1 MQKDWTMDQIYKQ
14 SRIALRR
21 LVSERFLKFLP
32 RALSIVLGIA
42 FIGVML
48 PKWMHLPVDPTIW
61 YASWIG
67 GAVLVG
73 VITSLS
79 MTLVGRPTLTDAA
92 TEIDRRFGLRE
103 RLSSAMWLTPEDQ
116 ETELGAALAADAN
129 RRAAGL
135 DVRDQFQWGF
145 TNRLWLPVIPALLTA
160 LFWLVPD
167 RVAAPVL
174 ATAEQASLTQVKNS
188 TKPLIEQI
196 KKKRELAEKQGL
208 NAAADMFKKLESEL
222 ADLQKDTKLDT
233 KQTLAKLND
242 IKEQLAERKK
252 ELGSSEA
259 LKKNLQNLEK
269 FEAGPAEK
277 LGDALK
283 QGDFDKAEQAL
294 EKLLEKMRDG
304 EMTKED
310 MAKLEKQLEQLEKAM
325 SEAARAQEQA
335 KQALKEQIKQAE
347 AAGDMQKAAQ
357 LQRKLEQAEAQ
368 AANTAQMQQMAEM
381 LQQAQQAM
389 KNGDSK
395 GAQEALEQM
404 ASQLSQM
411 NLSDSELQDLDE
423 LMDSLSQSKSQMM
436 CKQCTGDGCSSCMGT
451 MPGQFPNRGMGEGAG
466 AGERPEEE
474 TDVDFFDSQ
483 VRDQMKLGETIN
495 GGKVGGDN
503 RKGVTKVEVQE
514 AVLTSMAEEPEPLDD
529 TPLPKAQREH
539 ARGYFNSIRDGR

>member
-1 MQKDWTMDQIYKQ
+1 MEHILKQ
-14 SRIALRR
+14 ARTARRR
-21 LVSERFLKFLP
+21 LVVERFLSFLP
-32 RALSIVLGIA
+32 RALSLVLLIA
-42 FIGVML
+42 FVGVML
-48 PKWMHLPVDPTIW
+48 PKVMPMTFDPVIW
-61 YASWIG
+61 YSSWIG
-67 GAVLVG
+67 GAILIG
-73 VITSLS
+73 IITSLS
-79 MTLVGRPTLTDAA
+79 MTLVGRPSLNDAA
-92 TEIDRRFGLRE
+92 AEIDRRFALRE
-103 RLSSAMWLTPEDQ
+103 RLSSALWLTPEDRA
-116 ETELGAALAADAN
+116 TELGEALAADAE
-129 RRAAGL
+129 RRAEGL
-135 DVRDQFQWGF
+135 DVRDKFHWGF
-145 TNRLWLPVIPALLTA
+145 TNRLLLPLAPILLTG

-167 RVAAPVL
+167 RTQPQSL
-174 ATAEQASLTQVKNS
+174 ANAEQASLTQIKNS
-188 TKPLIEQI
+188 TKPLVAEI

-242 IKEQLAERKK
+242 IKDQLEERRK
-252 ELGSSEA
+252 ELGSADA

-269 FEAGPAEK
+269 FESGPADK
-277 LGDALK
+277 LSDALK
-283 QGDFDKAEQAL
+283 QGDFDKAEQSL

-325 SEAARAQEQA
+325 SEAAQAHEQA

-368 AANTAQMQQMAEM
+368 DANMAQMQQLSEA

-395 GAQEALEQM
+395 AAQEALEQM

-411 NLSDSELQDLDE
+411 NQSDSELQDLDE

-436 CKQCTGDGCSSCMGT
+436 CKQCSGDGCSSCMGK
-451 MPGQFPNRGMGEGAG
+451 MPGQFPGRGMGEGQ
-466 AGERPEEE
+466 GEGDRPEEE

-483 VRDQMKLGETIN
+483 VRDQMKVGETVN
-495 GGKVGGDN
+495 GGKIGGDN
-503 RKGVTKVEVQE
+503 RKGVTKVEVQD
-514 AVLTSMAEEPEPLDD
+514 AVLTSLSEEPEPLDD

-539 ARGYFNSIRDGR
+539 ARGYFNSIREGK

>member
-1 MQKDWTMDQIYKQ
+1 MDQIYKQ
-14 SRIALRR
+14 SRIARRR

-48 PKWMHLPVDPTIW
+48 PKWMNLPVDPTIW

-67 GAVLVG
+67 GALLVG

-103 RLSSAMWLTPEDQ
+103 RLSSAMWLTPEDR

-145 TNRLWLPVIPALLTA
+145 TNRLLLPVIPALLTA

-277 LGDALK
+277 LSDALK

-294 EKLLEKMRDG
+294 ENLLEKMRDG
-304 EMTKED
+304 EMTKDD

-325 SEAARAQEQA
+325 SEAAQAQEQA

-368 AANTAQMQQMAEM
+368 AANTAQMQQMADM

-404 ASQLSQM
+404 ASQLRDM

-436 CKQCTGDGCSSCMGT
+436 CKQCTGDGCSSCMGK
-451 MPGQFPNRGMGEGAG
+451 MPGQFPNRGNGLGEGTG